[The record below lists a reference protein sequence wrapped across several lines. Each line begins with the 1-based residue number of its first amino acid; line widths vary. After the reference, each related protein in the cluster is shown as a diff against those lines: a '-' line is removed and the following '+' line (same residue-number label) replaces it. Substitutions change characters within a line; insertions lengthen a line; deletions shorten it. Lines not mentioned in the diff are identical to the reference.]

1 MLQLFHLR
9 GDFYSNTPVLHRHP
23 VAGNRTHPVPGV
35 SFLIILARREHGQR
49 TLVFPR
55 QIPSVLL
62 AAAAV
67 RGILRANNYEGRV
80 HTRTGRALEV
90 LDRFHYT
97 SNPVLEGIPSRVLR
111 MSRAVLSGRR
121 EGMFPGHYSETFGRG
136 EQLGCIL
143 NVCHSFDA
151 IEACL

>member
-1 MLQLFHLR
+1 M
-9 GDFYSNTPVLHRHP
+9 
-23 VAGNRTHPVPGV
+23 
-35 SFLIILARREHGQR
+35 
-49 TLVFPR
+49 
-55 QIPSVLL
+55 
-62 AAAAV
+62 
-67 RGILRANNYEGRV
+67 

-136 EQLGCIL
+136 ERLGCIL
-143 NVCHSFDA
+143 NVGHSFDA
-151 IEACL
+151 IEAYL